1 MPRKAPEDSGEG
13 KVIHATSAFKPGI
26 AKDYAEEYEELQA
39 EIDAIGNSFAK
50 KAQPKRDAQKE
61 IVKRAAEDG
70 IPKKE
75 FRALLRWRRLLSK
88 ADAVAEQLDD
98 DQKDNF
104 DKLKR
109 AAPWHST
116 PLGEAAEAAAA
127 H

>member
-26 AKDYAEEYEELQA
+26 AKDYAEQYEDEQA
-39 EIDAIGNSFAK
+39 AIDGIMTAAAK
-50 KAQPKRDAQKE
+50 KAQPKRDNQKE

-88 ADAVAEQLDD
+88 ADAVAYELDD
-98 DQKDNF
+98 DQQETFTN
-104 DKLKR
+104 LKQ

-116 PLGEAAEAAAA
+116 PLGEAAEAATN
-127 H
+127 